1 MPKIIAKDRDGTT
14 TEFDADTGSTL
25 MEALRDTAGL
35 DIAAI
40 CGGSCSCATCHVY
53 VGDQWQSQLPKQQ
66 PDELELLEFMAAY
79 RGSSRLSCQIPITDQ
94 LDGLEVEL
102 APEE

>member
-1 MPKIIAKDRDGTT
+1 MPKIIATDRDGNV
-14 TEFDADTGSTL
+14 TEFEASNGLSL
-25 MEALRDTAGL
+25 MENLRGTAGF

-53 VGDQWQSQLPKQQ
+53 ISEEWADRLPRQQ
-66 PDELELLEFMAAY
+66 VDERELLEFLGSY
-79 RGSSRLSCQIPITDQ
+79 RDSSRLSCQIEVSDI
-94 LDGLEVEL
+94 LAGLEVEL

>member
-1 MPKIIAKDRDGTT
+1 MPRIIATDRDGNV
-14 TEFDADTGSTL
+14 TEFDAEPGTSL

-53 VGDQWQSQLPKQQ
+53 IDGAWHDRLPTQQ
-66 PDELELLEFMAAY
+66 PDELELIEFMGTF
-79 RGSSRLSCQIPITDQ
+79 RETSRLSCQIPVTDG
-94 LDGLEVEL
+94 LAGLEVEL

>member
-1 MPKIIAKDRDGTT
+1 MPRIIATDRDGTVK
-14 TEFDADTGSTL
+14 EFDASPGTSL

-53 VGDQWQSQLPKQQ
+53 IAAQWADQLPAQQ
-66 PDELELLEFMAAY
+66 PDELELIEFLPAY
-79 RGSSRLSCQIPITDQ
+79 RETSRLSCQIPVTED
-94 LDGLEVEL
+94 LSGLEVEL
-102 APEE
+102 APED

>member
-1 MPKIIAKDRDGTT
+1 MPRIIATDRNGSVK
-14 TEFDADTGSTL
+14 EFEGKTGLSL
-25 MEALRDTAGL
+25 MENLRNVAGL

-53 VGDQWQSQLPKQQ
+53 IGPDWAGKLPKQA
-66 PDELELLEFMAAY
+66 PDEYELLEFLAAF
-79 RGSSRLSCQIPITDQ
+79 RDSSRLSCQIPVTEA
-94 LDGLEVEL
+94 LDGLKVEL

>member
-1 MPKIIAKDRDGTT
+1 MPRIIATDRDGNVRDF
-14 TEFDADTGSTL
+14 EAASGLSL

-53 VGDQWQSQLPKQQ
+53 IAEDWLDRLPSQE
-66 PDELELLEFMAAY
+66 PDERELIEFMGTF
-79 RGSSRLSCQIPITDQ
+79 RETSRLSCQIPLTEE
-94 LDGLEVEL
+94 LTGLEVEL

>member
-1 MPKIIAKDRDGTT
+1 MPRIIATDRDGSVR
-14 TEFDADTGSTL
+14 EFDAETGMSL

-53 VGDQWQSQLPKQQ
+53 IPTEWADRLPGQQ
-66 PDELELLEFMAAY
+66 PDELELIEFMPAF
-79 RGSSRLSCQIPITDQ
+79 RDTSRLSCQIPITEE
-94 LDGLEVEL
+94 LAGLEVEL
-102 APEE
+102 APED

>member
-1 MPKIIAKDRDGTT
+1 MPQIIATDRDGQV
-14 TEFDADTGSTL
+14 TEFTADTGTTL
-25 MEALRDTAGL
+25 MEALRDTAGF

-53 VGDQWQSQLPKQQ
+53 VESNWMDRLPRQE
-66 PDELELLEFMAAY
+66 PEELELLEFLGSY
-79 RGSSRLSCQIPITDQ
+79 RETSRLSCQIPLVDE
-94 LDGLEVEL
+94 LCGLKVAL

>member
-1 MPKIIAKDRDGTT
+1 MPLIIATDRDGSVK
-14 TEFDADTGSTL
+14 EFDAAPGTSL

-53 VGDQWQSQLPKQQ
+53 VAPDWLDRLPAQQ
-66 PDELELLEFMAAY
+66 PEEYELLEFMEPY
-79 RGSSRLSCQIPITDQ
+79 RETSRLSCQIPVTEA
-94 LDGLEVEL
+94 LAGLEVTL

>member
-1 MPKIIAKDRDGTT
+1 MPKIIATDRDGSVK
-14 TEFDADTGSTL
+14 EFDAETGISL
-25 MEALRDTAGL
+25 MEALRDGARL

-53 VGDQWQSQLPKQQ
+53 IGESWMERLPKQQ
-66 PDELELLEFMAAY
+66 PDELELLEFMGTY
-79 RGSSRLSCQIPITDQ
+79 RDTSRLSCQIRVTDE
-94 LDGLEVEL
+94 LAGLEVEL

>member
-1 MPKIIAKDRDGTT
+1 MPRIIATDRDGNVK
-14 TEFDADTGSTL
+14 EFDAETGISL
-25 MEALRDTAGL
+25 MEALRDGARM

-53 VGDQWQSQLPKQQ
+53 IASDWLDRMPKQQ
-66 PDELELLEFMAAY
+66 PDELELLEFMGTY
-79 RGSSRLSCQIPITDQ
+79 RDNSRLSCQIPMTEE
-94 LDGLEVEL
+94 LTGLKVEL

>member
-1 MPKIIAKDRDGTT
+1 MPRIIATDRDGSVK
-14 TEFDADTGSTL
+14 EFDADPGMTL

-53 VGDQWQSQLPKQQ
+53 IPAHWAEHLPAQQ
-66 PDELELLEFMAAY
+66 ADEVELIEFLPAY
-79 RGSSRLSCQIPITDQ
+79 RDTSRLSCQIEITDA
-94 LDGLEVEL
+94 LAGLEVEL
-102 APEE
+102 APED